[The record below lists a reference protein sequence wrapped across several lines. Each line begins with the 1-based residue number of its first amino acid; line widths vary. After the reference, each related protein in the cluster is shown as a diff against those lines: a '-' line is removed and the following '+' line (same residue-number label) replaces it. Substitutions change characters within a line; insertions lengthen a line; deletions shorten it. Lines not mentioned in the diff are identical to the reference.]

1 MTQSMMRW
9 WRDEEGLSTVEY
21 ALLVALMVLVAAAS
35 WERFGLTLANA
46 ADEPMAVMQNPSG

>member
-1 MTQSMMRW
+1 MMRW
-9 WRDEEGLSTVEY
+9 WSDQEGLSTVEY

>member
-9 WRDEEGLSTVEY
+9 WSDQEGLSTVEY